1 MVRRAFPW
9 DPGALFLGLSK
20 WQPGT
25 FEILANSLAS
35 WGPRGWE
42 GGGQWTGGGWKEVAC
57 LSHLRESAEG
67 EGGGYTNESRRGGRK
82 SGRLHLEQTMGS

>member
-42 GGGQWTGGGWKEVAC
+42 GGDWNLGPMDRWW
-57 LSHLRESAEG
+57 L
-67 EGGGYTNESRRGGRK
+67 EGGGLSLSSERERRGRGRWVYK
-82 SGRLHLEQTMGS
+82 